1 MRSARDSQSIEA
13 SSDNPTRE
21 RKPTQFSNSYYGSTL
36 LTSRVLYS
44 VNVIN
49 NSVDDTAAST
59 QMALSPEPSTTPAS
73 QSIHHRLL
81 HPSCSASYILTTD
94 TARMMRLELG
104 GLQATGQTEIDLS
117 TLLIWLPSALAYT
130 GTSTGRTSGW

>member
-1 MRSARDSQSIEA
+1 VRSARDSQSIEA

-49 NSVDDTAAST
+49 NRVDDTAAST

-73 QSIHHRLL
+73 KSIHHRLL

-104 GLQATGQTEIDLS
+104 GLRTGYRPNRNRFVHS
-117 TLLIWLPSALAYT
+117 PYLASFCFGLNRYQY
-130 GTSTGRTSGW
+130 R